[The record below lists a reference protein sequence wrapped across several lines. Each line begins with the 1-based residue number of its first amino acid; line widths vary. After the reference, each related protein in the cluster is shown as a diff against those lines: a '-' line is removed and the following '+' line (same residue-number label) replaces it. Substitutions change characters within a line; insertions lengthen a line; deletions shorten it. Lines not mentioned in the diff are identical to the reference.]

1 MLRLRA
7 QIQWTLPRSL
17 YIQKSLSSEGLRNA
31 GLHRAWTDDR
41 DEDDGLVLI
50 DATAD
55 VTICVEGT
63 QQEAQNG
70 MEEAQQADTGLQR
83 CSYQLDDTSDPAQLQ
98 LIAFPGVNA
107 PIPEGADL
115 EKWQERPA
123 DILSQV

>member
-1 MLRLRA
+1 M
-7 QIQWTLPRSL
+7 
-17 YIQKSLSSEGLRNA
+17 
-31 GLHRAWTDDR
+31 HRAWTDDP

-55 VTICVEGT
+55 ANICVEGN

-70 MEEAQQADTGLQR
+70 MEEAQQADIDLQR

-107 PIPEGADL
+107 AIPEGADL
-115 EKWQERPA
+115 EKWRERPA